1 MSLHTPISVRK
12 RHPLIGAELTGVDLR
27 CPLDTNLVER
37 IHSLWM
43 ENLVLVFPNQS
54 LNDEQ
59 HIKFGSQFGELEVHP
74 SLAHRSSANRE
85 IYRVSNVDESGNII
99 QSSETAWQYINL
111 SWLWHTDSSFR
122 NIPSKGSILHGI
134 ETTKRGGHTLFAN
147 MYEAYEGLET
157 SIKKRIDSLY
167 VMHDHDYIIK
177 QSRDLSKKSDK
188 GNYESLPPVRH
199 PLVQIHPVTGRRSLF
214 LSPHTMDYIVGMESS
229 ESRKLLDELIHHATS
244 EKFVYKH
251 MWENDDIVMWD
262 NRCTM
267 HAVEPFD
274 NTSVRR
280 IMHRVTLVGDNQP
293 ISIVST

>member
-1 MSLHTPISVRK
+1 
-12 RHPLIGAELTGVDLR
+12 
-27 CPLDTNLVER
+27 
-37 IHSLWM
+37 M
-43 ENLVLVFPNQS
+43 ENLVLIFPNQS

-74 SLAHRSSANRE
+74 SLAHRSSKNTE

-99 QSSETAWQYINL
+99 QSNETAWQYINL

-134 ETTKRGGHTLFAN
+134 ETTKEGGHTLFAN
-147 MYEAYEGLET
+147 MYEAYEGLDN
-157 SIKKRIDSLY
+157 SFKRRIDSLH
-167 VMHDHDYIIK
+167 VIHDHDFIIK

-188 GNYESLPPVRH
+188 GSYENLPPVRH

-214 LSPHTMDYIVGMESS
+214 LSPHTMDYIVGMESN
-229 ESRKLLDELIHHATS
+229 ESRNLLDELIHHATS

-251 MWENDDIVMWD
+251 TWENDDIVMWD

-280 IMHRVTLVGDNQP
+280 RMHRVTLVGDNQP

>member
-1 MSLHTPISVRK
+1 MSLHNSISVRK

-27 CPLDTNLVER
+27 CPLDKNLFER

-43 ENLVLVFPNQS
+43 ENLVLIFPNQS

-59 HIKFGSQFGELEVHP
+59 HIMFGSQFGELEVHP
-74 SLAHRSSANRE
+74 SLAHRSSKNTE

-99 QSSETAWQYINL
+99 QSNETAWQYINL

-134 ETTKRGGHTLFAN
+134 ETTKEGGHTLFAN
-147 MYEAYEGLET
+147 MYEAYEGLKT

-167 VMHDHDYIIK
+167 VIHDHDYIIK

-214 LSPHTMDYIVGMESS
+214 LSPHTMDYIVGMESN

-251 MWENDDIVMWD
+251 IWENDDIVMWD

-280 IMHRVTLVGDNQP
+280 ICLLYTSPSPRD
-293 ISIVST
+293 

>member
-1 MSLHTPISVRK
+1 MSLHNSISVRK

-27 CPLDTNLVER
+27 CPLDKNLFER

-43 ENLVLVFPNQS
+43 ENLVLIFPNQS

-74 SLAHRSSANRE
+74 SLAHRSSKNTE

-99 QSSETAWQYINL
+99 QSNETAWQYINL

-251 MWENDDIVMWD
+251 IWENDDIVMWD